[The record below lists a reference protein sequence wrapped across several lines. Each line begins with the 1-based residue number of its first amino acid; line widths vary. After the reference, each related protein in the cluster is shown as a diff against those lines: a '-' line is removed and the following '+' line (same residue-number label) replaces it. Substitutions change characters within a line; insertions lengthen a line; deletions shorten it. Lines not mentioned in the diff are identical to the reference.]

1 MNLLNHFRLA
11 VRTWLDEVF
20 IEEPYL
26 PEAAQH
32 DKVATLLTEAQAA
45 LNLLRANLSEATA
58 RNQRTQADWVR
69 ALAQVQALEMALDDD
84 RRAGLHQAVQVK
96 QRQLATLK
104 QRVSLLKGAL
114 EYGQTV
120 ARRLQV
126 AVDGLQFRLD
136 ETRWNRAALATR
148 NQMVEVLMGLD
159 RLDRELTRDEV
170 LLNDRL
176 PAEEA
181 ALQKKEDW
189 LAARE
194 EWKRK

>member
-20 IEEPYL
+20 SEEAYL
-26 PEAAQH
+26 PETAQH
-32 DKVATLLTEAQAA
+32 DKMAALLTEAQAA

-58 RNQRTQADWVR
+58 RNQRTQADWVQ

-84 RRAGLHQAVQVK
+84 RRAGLHQASQVK
-96 QRQLATLK
+96 QRQLTALK
-104 QRVSLLKGAL
+104 QRVSLIKGAL
-114 EYGQTV
+114 EYGQTI
-120 ARRLQV
+120 AQRLQV

-148 NQMVEVLMGLD
+148 NQMVELLMGLD
-159 RLDRELTRDEV
+159 RLDRELAHDEI

-176 PAEEA
+176 QDEEA